1 VSYLYFIMLSRLR
14 YSATNVRAVS
24 KYLQPFGKTFRA
36 FASINQDIPTHIHDP
51 VIVINPRGEINWES
65 YDSKAFVSG
74 KYRKTEDTPDFAAD
88 RTVYTVTRTVDS
100 FRLFEMDSHFK
111 RLAFSSFKLLK
122 KLGHS
127 TPWADHEELRIFA
140 MPRLRSAIP
149 HFYNKTGARDLRIT
163 MMLTLPEKSSKRMTM
178 PQIHI
183 EPMPFPPKY
192 VHVFVRQGRRSDGE
206 SKSLAWKT
214 EAAKQKLLDDLPDG
228 VNEVVMVDEKLRAT
242 EGISSNFAAMQSG
255 KLVTAPISAGI
266 LPGTIRSVLMNAYQG
281 QIVEQQPDFTKI
293 LEFAGAFLLSTS
305 RLCVPINM
313 ITLDFPPIERKTI
326 EFDVMEDDVQAVCL
340 SVKDLMKE
348 HSELLS
354 GFREFHQDNDDMQP
368 TIVDQRFEEF
378 KRSVLTAQ
386 KE

>member
-1 VSYLYFIMLSRLR
+1 MLNRLR
-14 YSATNVRAVS
+14 YSPSNFRAAS
-24 KYLQPFGKTFRA
+24 RYLQPFGKTFRA
-36 FASINQDIPTHIHDP
+36 FASINLEIPTHIHDP

-65 YDSKAFVSG
+65 YDSKTFVSG
-74 KYRKTEDTPDFAAD
+74 NYRKTEDTPDFAAE
-88 RTVYTVTRTVDS
+88 RSVFTVTRTVDS

-111 RLAFSSFKLLK
+111 RLAFSSYKLLK
-122 KLGHS
+122 KLGHT

-149 HFYNKTGARDLRIT
+149 HFYNKTGARDVTIT

-183 EPMPFPPKY
+183 EPIPFPPKY
-192 VHVFVRQGRRSDGE
+192 VHVFVRQGKRSDGE
-206 SKSLAWKT
+206 AKNLSSKTDL
-214 EAAKQKLLDDLPDG
+214 AKQNLLNDLPDG
-228 VNEVVMVDEKLRAT
+228 VNEVVMVDENLKAT

-255 KLVTAPISAGI
+255 KLMTAPISAGI
-266 LPGTIRSVLMNAYQG
+266 LPGTIRSVLMNAYEG
-281 QIVEQQPDFTKI
+281 QIVEEHPDFTKI

-305 RLCVPINM
+305 RLCIPINM
-313 ITLDFPPIERKTI
+313 ITLDFPPLERKTI

-354 GFREFHQDNDDMQP
+354 GYKEFHQDNDDMEA
-368 TIVDQRFEEF
+368 TIVDQRFQEF
-378 KRSVLTAQ
+378 KRSVLTSQ
-386 KE
+386 KD

>member
-1 VSYLYFIMLSRLR
+1 MLSRLR
-14 YSATNVRAVS
+14 YSSNFRVLSR
-24 KYLQPFGKTFRA
+24 YIQPLGKAART
-36 FASINQDIPTHIHDP
+36 FASINLDIPTHIHDP

-74 KYRKTEDTPDFAAD
+74 KYRKTEDTPDFAAE

-100 FRLFEMDSHFK
+100 FRLFEMEMHFK
-111 RLAFSSFKLLK
+111 RLAFSSYKLLK
-122 KLGHS
+122 ELGHT

-183 EPMPFPPKY
+183 EPMPFPPNY
-192 VHVFVRQGRRSDGE
+192 VHVFVRQGKRTHGAAKNLS
-206 SKSLAWKT
+206 WKT
-214 EAAKQKLLDDLPDG
+214 DVVEQKLLDDLPDG
-228 VNEVVMVDEKLRAT
+228 VNEVVMVDDKLKAT

-255 KLVTAPISAGI
+255 KLMTAPISAGI
-266 LPGTIRSVLMNAYQG
+266 LPGTIRSVLVNAYKG
-281 QIVEQQPDFTKI
+281 QIVEEQPDITKI

-305 RLCVPINM
+305 RLCIPINM
-313 ITLDFPPIERKTI
+313 ITLDFPPLERKTI
-326 EFDVMEDDVQAVCL
+326 EFDVTEDDVQSVCL

-354 GFREFHQDNDDMQP
+354 GYKDFQQDNDDMEA

-378 KRSVLTAQ
+378 KRAVLTGE
-386 KE
+386 K